1 MCMMFNFI
9 ELGNMITETEE
20 KRREVKKK
28 EEEGENVV
36 TQQAL
41 NPIT

>member
-20 KRREVKKK
+20 KRREEKGRKKKKK
-28 EEEGENVV
+28 EKMS
-36 TQQAL
+36 
-41 NPIT
+41 